1 MDSLIIQLDVSNK
14 KANFT
19 ASKAVGAYTS
29 ISIKA
34 YNFGST
40 PDEPTLRAVLYSDS
54 GTALSVC
61 GAFTEN
67 GTTAGLYEATLSLAT
82 DTAISFFS
90 LKAPSFQQDLTL
102 VISDTNNLYCNS
114 KLTVKNNPN
123 AIPGSPIP
131 VTIEFVQKADLGW
144 TFDLGSASEIRDI
157 TDQATA
163 SQVRRAL
170 ITLVSDLQSRGVI

>member
-40 PDEPTLRAVLYSDS
+40 PDAPTLNAILYSDN

-61 GAFTEN
+61 GAFTED

-82 DTAISFFS
+82 DSAISFFS
-90 LKAPSFQQDLTL
+90 VKAPSFQQDLTL

-123 AIPGSPIP
+123 AIPVSPTP
-131 VTIEFVQKADLGW
+131 VVSAFVMKSDLGW
-144 TFDLGSASEIRDI
+144 TFDFGTAIDVRDI
-157 TDQATA
+157 TDQSTA
-163 SQVRRAL
+163 AQVRRAL
-170 ITLVSDLQSRGVI
+170 ITLVQDLKSKGVI